1 MLRSVVRLRATAAP
15 RRGAAVLLTAVAG
28 TTLLAGCGAGQQTQT
43 ASKEASVPGVSAE
56 LGGMALRN
64 VQIAYPDRES
74 RGYPR
79 AGTAPLEVR
88 IFNSGSNPDA
98 LVKVHSEAADQVL
111 LAGSA
116 SRGSNVC
123 PQASVSV
130 PATPTAARPTGR
142 TRTARPSPA
151 TGPTGTAEAT
161 SEAPGGTAGVTPSR
175 PTGSADFA
183 LELAPGGCAL
193 LLPGKPYR
201 LELSGLR
208 EEIAPG
214 DVVPVTFS
222 FREAGDVTLQVPLG
236 LPTDGPE
243 HSPLDI
249 HPLEPPAVGD
259 HDAGDG
265 HE

>member
-1 MLRSVVRLRATAAP
+1 MLRSVVRSRAAAAP
-15 RRGAAVLLTAVAG
+15 RRGAAVLLAAVAG
-28 TTLLAGCGAGQQTQT
+28 TTLLAGCSAGQRAQT
-43 ASKEASVPGVSAE
+43 AAKEASVPGVSAD

-64 VQIAYPDRES
+64 VQIEYPDRES

-88 IFNSGSNPDA
+88 IFNSGSKPDA
-98 LVKVHSEAADQVL
+98 LVSVRSEAADQVL

-116 SRGSNVC
+116 GSASNVC
-123 PQASVSV
+123 PQASVSL
-130 PATPTAARPTGR
+130 PATPPATRPTDR
-142 TRTARPSPA
+142 TRTARPNPVTS
-151 TGPTGTAEAT
+151 PTGAAEAEP
-161 SEAPGGTAGVTPSR
+161 EAPGGTARLTPPR
-175 PTGSADFA
+175 PAGSADFSV
-183 LELAPGGCAL
+183 ELAPGSCAL

-236 LPTDGPE
+236 LPTDAPE

-249 HPLEPPAVGD
+249 HPPEPPAVGG
-259 HDAGDG
+259 HDVGDG